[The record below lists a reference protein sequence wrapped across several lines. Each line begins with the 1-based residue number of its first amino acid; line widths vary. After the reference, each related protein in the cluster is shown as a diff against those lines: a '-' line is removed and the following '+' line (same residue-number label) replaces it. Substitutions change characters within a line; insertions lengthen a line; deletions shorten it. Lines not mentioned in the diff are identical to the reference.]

1 MFLFCYWHPDQ
12 RLATQ
17 RLKQLHTNTQG
28 KRCGQAVNLRTLWSS
43 FAHFKSQMVQKTFG
57 SKFNV
62 LMQISQRV
70 AISRPVS
77 DPQHPGLFK
86 TFTVRLISAN
96 RFLRSFFFFFKESLK
111 KIQLFSSMTQLRHH
125 VVSDINESTLL
136 FISAHK
142 NKVIKNQ
149 NIVCIYISWLKRILH
164 F

>member
-28 KRCGQAVNLRTLWSS
+28 RRCGQVVNLRALWSS
-43 FAHFKSQMVQKTFG
+43 FAHFNSQMVQKTFG

-62 LMQISQRV
+62 LMQISQHV

-96 RFLRSFFFFFKESLK
+96 RFFRRVFFKEPLK
-111 KIQLFSSMTQLRHH
+111 KSQFFLALRH
-125 VVSDINESTLL
+125 NC
-136 FISAHK
+136 
-142 NKVIKNQ
+142 VIAWSL
-149 NIVCIYISWLKRILH
+149 IYNVP
-164 F
+164 